1 MTDATERLAA
11 TWFLLARLFSAA
23 PDAATL
29 DRVRAEAGSGSW
41 PLPLD
46 AEGAAGLTLL
56 VESERSG
63 ESADAVRDDHF
74 RLFRGP
80 AAVAAPPWAS
90 VHLSPEKLLFEDETF
105 AVREAYAR
113 HGLAAPLLNRE
124 PDDHIALEL
133 EFCATLLSRSLDA
146 DEASDADAAAALR
159 TAHDEF
165 VRDHLLSFAPSFFA
179 LVRER
184 AATRFYRGVAALG
197 TDAVAGIA
205 AALGVTAD
213 EPTTVRVDAVRHAA
227 DDPQRPTMT
236 DGRAAGRAVPNLAP
250 DGAPPVG
257 PRPGADASGRAGHGR
272 L

>member
-159 TAHDEF
+159 TTSSSAITCC
-165 VRDHLLSFAPSFFA
+165 PS
-179 LVRER
+179 R
-184 AATRFYRGVAALG
+184 
-197 TDAVAGIA
+197 
-205 AALGVTAD
+205 
-213 EPTTVRVDAVRHAA
+213 
-227 DDPQRPTMT
+227 RPSSHSC
-236 DGRAAGRAVPNLAP
+236 
-250 DGAPPVG
+250 
-257 PRPGADASGRAGHGR
+257 ASGPPPGSTAASPPSARTPSPASPPPWE
-272 L
+272 